1 MPPEALIPR
10 FEVTVNK
17 QPAPRELTH
26 AIIEIVVDDSL
37 YLPDMFTLRI
47 HDPFLEWVD
56 SELLSVGSQI
66 EIKATAAA
74 PGNQSAATDDLLK
87 GEITAMEPVFDRD
100 GEPTLL
106 VRGYDRSH
114 RLHRGKISRSFL
126 NSTDG
131 EIAQRIAREVNLQA
145 QVDATPVIHEY
156 VFQDNQTN
164 LEFLQARAQR
174 IGFEVFVKDST
185 LSFRKRPQSPQQGPE
200 LDWGKNLQEFRPR
213 LTTMTQ
219 VDEVI
224 VRGWDPRTKLPVIG
238 RANKGK
244 ISPKVGIKE
253 SGGELSKKAF
263 GITAQAVV
271 VDRPV
276 KSLDEANAMAQAL
289 CDEISGDFIQAEGIA
304 FGDPRIQAGRVVKI
318 SGVGNRFSGDYFI
331 TSATH
336 IYNQEGYQTLF
347 DISGRQPGTILN
359 LLSPSGGSGGWGI
372 VIGLV
377 TNNKDPEG
385 LGRVK
390 VKFPWMSETDESTWA
405 RMSVPMGGKG
415 KGFFYLPEINDEVL
429 LAFEHGDIDHPYVL
443 GALWN
448 GKDKPPLSNNNVVGR
463 DGKVNQQIIR
473 SRSGHEIILDD
484 TSGQEKITIVDQ
496 SGNNKIVIDSKTNTI
511 TFSGQTNVKIESDG
525 KVSIKGR
532 QVSIEADATVDVK
545 GAIINLN

>member
-1 MPPEALIPR
+1 MPPEALVPT
-10 FEVTVNK
+10 FEITINK
-17 QPAPRELTH
+17 QPASRELML
-26 AIIEIVVDDSL
+26 AVIEIVVDDSL
-37 YLPDMFTLRI
+37 YLPDMFTLRLN
-47 HDPFLEWVD
+47 DPYLEWVD
-56 SELLSVGSQI
+56 SELLVVGAQI

-74 PGNQSAATDDLLK
+74 HGTQSGATDELLK
-87 GEITAMEPVFDRD
+87 GEITALEPVFNRD
-100 GEPTLL
+100 GEPILL
-106 VRGYDRSH
+106 IRGYDRSH

-145 QVDATPVIHEY
+145 ATDATPVVHEY

-174 IGFEVFVKDST
+174 IGFEVFVKDSI
-185 LSFRKRPQSPQQGPE
+185 LNFKKRPQSPAQGPE
-200 LDWGKNLQEFRPR
+200 LNWGGNLQEFRPR

-224 VRGWDPRTKLPVIG
+224 VRGWDPKTKRPIIG
-238 RANKGK
+238 RVSKGQ
-244 ISPKVGIKE
+244 ISPKVGIRE
-253 SGGELSKKAF
+253 SGAELTKQAF
-263 GITAQAVV
+263 GVSAQAVV

-318 SGVGNRFSGDYFI
+318 VGVGNRFSGDYFV

-347 DISGRQPGTILN
+347 EISGRQPGTILN
-359 LLSPSGGSGGWGI
+359 LLAPSGGSGGWGM

-405 RMSVPMGGKG
+405 RMSMPVGGKS

-429 LAFEHGDIDHPYVL
+429 LAFEHGDINHPYVI
-443 GALWN
+443 GSLWN
-448 GKDKPPLSNNNVVGR
+448 GKDKPPRSNDQVVGR

-484 TSGQEKITIVDQ
+484 TSGQEKITIVDK
-496 SGNNKIVIDSKTNTI
+496 SGKNQIVIDSTSNTI
-511 TFSGQTNVKIESDG
+511 TFSGQTNVKIESNG

-532 QVSIEADATVDVK
+532 QVSIEADANVDVK
-545 GAIINLN
+545 GAMINLN